1 MSEDFKEV
9 QYMLEQAKE
18 LVKTLENKY
27 NELNKPKNVRW
38 RAEKVIPYT
47 KDSFYYYINIFGKIC
62 NCPDD
67 KNKQELLSDF
77 LYQTGNYF
85 KTKEEAEQY
94 KSNLIITQKIKDIA
108 LRLNNGVD
116 IDLNY
121 YCDLIRPKYK
131 IVLKPYENKLI
142 QSISTS
148 TVDLCQIYC
157 LSDKFLE
164 TAIKEIGEKELIE
177 YIKLS

>member
-9 QYMLEQAKE
+9 QDMLEQAKE

-27 NELNKPKNVRW
+27 NELSKPKNVRW

-77 LYQTGNYF
+77 LYQIGNYF

-108 LRLNNGVD
+108 LRLNNGID
-116 IDLNY
+116 IDWTNRKQNKFSIFIYVSEDNTAEELYQDFNQY
-121 YCDLIRPKYK
+121 
-131 IVLKPYENKLI
+131 LKRH
-142 QSISTS
+142 
-148 TVDLCQIYC
+148 DIYC
-157 LSDKFLE
+157 LSPKFLE

-177 YIKLS
+177 YIKGC